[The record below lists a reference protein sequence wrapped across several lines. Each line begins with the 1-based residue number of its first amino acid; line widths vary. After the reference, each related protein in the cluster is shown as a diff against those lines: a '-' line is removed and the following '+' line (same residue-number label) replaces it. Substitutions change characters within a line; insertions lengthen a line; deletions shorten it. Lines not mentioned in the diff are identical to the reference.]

1 MRRLLVAALAL
12 AGLSCADNGILELTV
27 QLPPSSSAEAEY
39 AVISM
44 RSAAE
49 SSFDVAWATGEL
61 DGFLLEGSAR
71 TEQISVVAQP
81 DNFGA
86 DLLIRARFCSTP
98 RCDGLGD
105 DAAGERRLVVE
116 EPFYSL
122 QRTRTEWVIS
132 MVEETVNE
140 TPDVVERC
148 SVMGCRPGVTV
159 SYCRSD
165 GTHFCE

>member
-1 MRRLLVAALAL
+1 VRRALLVALAL
-12 AGLSCADNGILELTV
+12 VGLSCAENGVLELTV
-27 QLPPSSSAEAEY
+27 QLPPSASAEAEY

-49 SSFDVAWATGEL
+49 SSFDVGWATGEL
-61 DGFLLEGSAR
+61 DGFLLESSSR

-81 DNFGA
+81 EDFGA
-86 DLLIRARFCSTP
+86 DLLVRARFCSTP

-105 DAAGERRLVVE
+105 DTAGERRLVVE

-122 QRTRTEWVIS
+122 ERTRAEWVIP
-132 MVEETVNE
+132 MVEDTVNE
-140 TPDVVERC
+140 TADVVERC
-148 SVMGCRPGVTV
+148 EVMGCRAGVTV

>member
-1 MRRLLVAALAL
+1 MTRLLIGALAM
-12 AGLSCADNGILELTV
+12 AGLSCAENGILELTV
-27 QLPPSSSAEAEY
+27 QLPASSSAEAEY

-49 SSFDVAWATGEL
+49 SSFDVAWAAGEL
-61 DGFLLEGSAR
+61 DGFLLEGSSR

-81 DNFGA
+81 EDFGS
-86 DLLIRARFCSTP
+86 DLLVRARFCSTP

-122 QRTRTEWVIS
+122 QRTRAEWVIPT
-132 MVEETVNE
+132 VEATVNE
-140 TPDVVERC
+140 TPDTIERC

>member
-1 MRRLLVAALAL
+1 MRNALLAL
-12 AGLSCADNGILELTV
+12 LALVGLSCAENGILELTV
-27 QLPPSSSAEAEY
+27 RLPASAAADAEY

-44 RSAAE
+44 RSASE
-49 SSFDVAWATGEL
+49 TGFDVAWAAGEL
-61 DGFLLEGSAR
+61 DGFLLEGSSR
-71 TEQISVVAQP
+71 TEEISVVAQP
-81 DNFGA
+81 ENFGA
-86 DLLIRARFCSTP
+86 DLLVRAQFCSTP

-105 DAAGERRLVVE
+105 DTAGERRLIVE

-122 QRTRTEWVIS
+122 QRTRTEWVIP
-132 MVEETVNE
+132 MVEDTVNE
-140 TPDVVERC
+140 TPDVIDRC

>member
-1 MRRLLVAALAL
+1 MRPALIALLAL
-12 AGLSCADNGILELTV
+12 TGLSCADNGILELTV
-27 QLPPSSSAEAEY
+27 RLPASASAEAEY

-49 SSFDVAWATGEL
+49 SSFDVAWAAGEL
-61 DGFLLEGSAR
+61 DGFLLEGTSR

-81 DNFGA
+81 EDFGS
-86 DLLIRARFCSTP
+86 DLLVRTRFCSTP

-105 DAAGERRLVVE
+105 DTAGERRLVVE

-122 QRTRTEWVIS
+122 QRTRAEWVIP
-132 MVEETVNE
+132 MVEDTVNE
-140 TPDVVERC
+140 TADTVERC

>member
-1 MRRLLVAALAL
+1 MRRALLIGLAL
-12 AGLSCADNGILELTV
+12 CGLSCAENGILELIV
-27 QLPPSSSAEAEY
+27 ELPPSASAEATY

-49 SSFDVAWATGEL
+49 SSFDVAWAAGEL
-61 DGFLLEGSAR
+61 DGFLLEGSGR

-81 DNFGA
+81 EDFGA
-86 DLLIRARFCSTP
+86 DLLVRMRFCSTP

-105 DAAGERRLVVE
+105 DTAGERRLIVE

-122 QRTRTEWVIS
+122 ARTRVEWVVPA
-132 MVEETVNE
+132 VEDTVNE
-140 TPDVVERC
+140 TPDVLARC
-148 SVMGCRPGVTV
+148 EVMGCRAGVTV

>member
-1 MRRLLVAALAL
+1 VRRALLAALAL
-12 AGLSCADNGILELTV
+12 SGLSCAENGILELEV
-27 QLPPSSSAEAEY
+27 RLPAGASAEAEY

-49 SSFDVAWATGEL
+49 SSFDVAWASGEL
-61 DGFLLEGSAR
+61 DGFLLEGSSR

-81 DNFGA
+81 GDFGS
-86 DLLIRARFCSTP
+86 DLLVRARFCSTP

-105 DAAGERRLVVE
+105 DTAGERRLIVE

-122 QRTRTEWVIS
+122 KRTRAEWVIPA
-132 MVEETVNE
+132 VEDTVNE
-140 TPDVVERC
+140 TADVVERC
-148 SVMGCRPGVTV
+148 QVMGCREGVTV